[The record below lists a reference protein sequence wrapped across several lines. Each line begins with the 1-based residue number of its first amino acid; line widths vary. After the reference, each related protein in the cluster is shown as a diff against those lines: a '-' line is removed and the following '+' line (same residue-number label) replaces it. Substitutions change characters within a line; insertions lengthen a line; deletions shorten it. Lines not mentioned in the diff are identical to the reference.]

1 MGLKDLPGRFARWS
15 YRGGRPSRL
24 TNLLN
29 GGWAFLHG
37 LGVLPDF
44 LVTLEVR
51 GRRSGRVYANPMV
64 VATVGGKSYLVSML
78 GERAPW
84 VQNVRAADGHV
95 TIKRGTREAVRLEE
109 VPVEERPPILKA
121 YLRRAPGARPHV
133 PVPKDAPLERFAAV
147 AAHYPV
153 FRIIRATIDQGDQRA
168 KATAPKT
175 R

>member
-51 GRRSGRVYANPMV
+51 GRRSGRFYANPMV
-64 VATVGGKSYLVSML
+64 VATFEGKSYLVSML
-78 GERAPW
+78 GERAPR
-84 VQNVRAADGHV
+84 VQNVRASA
-95 TIKRGTREAVRLEE
+95 
-109 VPVEERPPILKA
+109 RPPAVQAASSLVSRFGPTCRSGTS
-121 YLRRAPGARPHV
+121 RR
-133 PVPKDAPLERFAAV
+133 
-147 AAHYPV
+147 
-153 FRIIRATIDQGDQRA
+153 
-168 KATAPKT
+168 
-175 R
+175 

>member
-1 MGLKDLPGRFARWS
+1 MCPPGRFARWS

-64 VATVGGKSYLVSML
+64 VAPFEGESYLVSML

-109 VPVEERPPILKA
+109 VLVGERPRVALFERAASEAGDALEEPPADVHGSAEYRRSLAKT
-121 YLRRAPGARPHV
+121 LTRRALAEAVSRAGDAR
-133 PVPKDAPLERFAAV
+133 
-147 AAHYPV
+147 
-153 FRIIRATIDQGDQRA
+153 
-168 KATAPKT
+168 
-175 R
+175 